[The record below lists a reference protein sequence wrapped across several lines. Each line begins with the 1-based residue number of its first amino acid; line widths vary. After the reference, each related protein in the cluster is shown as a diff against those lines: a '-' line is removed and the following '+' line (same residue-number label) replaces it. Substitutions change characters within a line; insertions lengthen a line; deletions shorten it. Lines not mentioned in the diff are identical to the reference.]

1 MARHGLTQLPRKAAA
16 HTGHQA
22 PTYRKCFDAAVA
34 ARFPAEF
41 ANNRWTW
48 DEADLDLIVN
58 ALGMG
63 QSSSSNGTTCAP
75 RDAAD
80 RVSA

>member
-1 MARHGLTQLPRKAAA
+1 MARFGLTQLPRKVSE

-22 PTYRKCFDAAVA
+22 PTYRKCFDNAVA

-48 DEADLDLIVN
+48 DDADLDAIAR
-58 ALGMG
+58 ALGM
-63 QSSSSNGTTCAP
+63 
-75 RDAAD
+75 
-80 RVSA
+80 VSASEASAPARANRGMIEHAA

>member
-1 MARHGLTQLPRKAAA
+1 MARFGLTQLPRKVSE

-22 PTYRKCFDAAVA
+22 PTYRKCFDGAVA

-48 DEADLDLIVN
+48 DDADLDVIAR
-58 ALGMG
+58 ALGMVP
-63 QSSSSNGTTCAP
+63 STGTNVPVRANH
-75 RDAAD
+75 AAIE
-80 RVSA
+80 RAA

>member
-1 MARHGLTQLPRKAAA
+1 MARFGLTQLPRKVSE

-22 PTYRKCFDAAVA
+22 PTYRKCFDGAVG

-48 DEADLDLIVN
+48 DDADLDVIAR
-58 ALGMG
+58 ALGMVPAT
-63 QSSSSNGTTCAP
+63 GTSVPVRAN
-75 RDAAD
+75 RAA
-80 RVSA
+80 VEHAAA

>member
-1 MARHGLTQLPRKAAA
+1 MARFGLTQLPRKVSE

-22 PTYRKCFDAAVA
+22 PTYRKCFDNAVA

-48 DEADLDLIVN
+48 DDADLDVIAR
-58 ALGMG
+58 ALGMA
-63 QSSSSNGTTCAP
+63 SASEASTLTRANRASVEH
-75 RDAAD
+75 AA
-80 RVSA
+80 

>member
-1 MARHGLTQLPRKAAA
+1 MARFGLTQLPRKVFE

-22 PTYRKCFDAAVA
+22 PTYRKCFDGAVG

-48 DEADLDLIVN
+48 DDADLDVIAR
-58 ALGMG
+58 ALGM
-63 QSSSSNGTTCAP
+63 
-75 RDAAD
+75 
-80 RVSA
+80 VSAAEFSEPIRAPHAAVEHAA